1 MGRSSPRGRNEHVI
15 DHRVPDIASAEVQC
29 CGFAMTQVH
38 DMQTGWFEVRVGAAR
53 PMSTR
58 DRGYS
63 WVLTVQGWS
72 CVRVGALEFVA
83 PLHLHRLGVRRRRL
97 QLRLG
102 LGLQHRLGLRLRRPA
117 CQPTTNYVR
126 SANRLVDTSRMLSVV
141 EVCDLGCCFYL
152 LARRSPSNTNQSLER
167 QNNAAGRAL
176 GCSMR
181 DPVRRADLRG
191 WR

>member
-1 MGRSSPRGRNEHVI
+1 MTIGSK
-15 DHRVPDIASAEVQC
+15 IAKRIVVQV
-29 CGFAMTQVH
+29 ADVH
-38 DMQTGWFEVRVGAAR
+38 K
-53 PMSTR
+53 PLLSIST
-58 DRGYS
+58 S
-63 WVLTVQGWS
+63 
-72 CVRVGALEFVA
+72 
-83 PLHLHRLGVRRRRL
+83 
-97 QLRLG
+97 
-102 LGLQHRLGLRLRRPA
+102 
-117 CQPTTNYVR
+117 NYVR